1 MILNYI
7 WIAFFVIGFL
17 VALLRVAGYLLHE
30 QLGWFAALGFDKAD
44 REVFTSLVEST
55 FDMAKTSVT
64 IAIVLIGVMTLWLGV
79 MKVGERGGAV
89 NALVRMFNPL
99 FSRLFPSI
107 PKGHAAIGSMMMN
120 FCANMLGLDNAATP
134 FGLKAMKDL
143 QEINP
148 RKDTASDAMIL
159 FLVLNT
165 SGLTLIPVSI
175 MAMRAANGAANP
187 SDIFIPL
194 MLATFFSTLAGLLA
208 VAAVQ
213 GISLLNKVVLLYLGS
228 MLAVVGGAIYFLTR
242 LPASHIELITRFA
255 GNFLLISLIIAFIAM
270 AWRKRINVY
279 ETFVEGAKE
288 GFQVAVGIIPYLV
301 AMLVAIG
308 VFRASGAM
316 DMLLAAIKNTI
327 ALTGLDT
334 TFTDALPVALMK
346 PLSGSGARA
355 LMVDTMQ
362 TYGADSFVGRLS
374 SIFQG
379 STETIFY
386 TLAVYYGS
394 INISKTRYTVG
405 CGLIADLAGVVAAI
419 FIAYLFFV

>member
-7 WIAFFVIGFL
+7 WIAFFVIGFF
-17 VALLRVAGYLLHE
+17 VALLRVAGYLLHD
-30 QLGWFAALGFDKAD
+30 QYGWFASIGFDSAD
-44 REVFTSLVEST
+44 REVFTALVDST
-55 FDMAKTSVT
+55 YEMAKSSVT
-64 IAIVLIGVMTLWLGV
+64 IAIVLIGVMALWLGV
-79 MKVGERGGAV
+79 MKVGERGGAI
-89 NALVRMFNPL
+89 NALVRLFSPL
-99 FSRLFPSI
+99 FSRLFPTI
-107 PKGHAAIGSMMMN
+107 PKNHPAIGSMMMN

-148 RKDTASDAMIL
+148 KKDTASDAMIL

-175 MAMRAANGAANP
+175 MAMRFANGAANP

-194 MLATFFSTLAGLLA
+194 LLATFCSTLAGLLA
-208 VAAVQ
+208 VSVAQ
-213 GISLLNKVVLLYLGS
+213 RINLFNKVVLLYLGS
-228 MLAVVGGAIYFLTR
+228 MVAVVGGGLYWLTR
-242 LPASHIELITRFA
+242 LPANHIEIVTRFA
-255 GNFLLISLIIAFIAM
+255 GNFILVSLIISFIAM
-270 AWRKRINVY
+270 AVRKRVNVY

-288 GFQVAVGIIPYLV
+288 GFQVAVSIIPYLV

-316 DMLLAAIKNTI
+316 DMLLAIIKEGV
-327 ALTGLDT
+327 ALTGLHT
-334 TFTDALPVALMK
+334 GFTDALPVALMK
-346 PLSGSGARA
+346 PLSGSGARG
-355 LMVDTMQ
+355 LMVETMQ
-362 TYGADSFVGRLS
+362 TYGADSFVGRLA

-405 CGLIADLAGVVAAI
+405 CGLIADLAGIVAAI
-419 FIAYLFFV
+419 FIAYLFF

>member
-7 WIAFFVIGFL
+7 WIAFFVVGFF
-17 VALLRVAGYLLHE
+17 VALLRVAGYLLHD
-30 QLGWFAALGFDKAD
+30 QYGWFASLRFDNSD
-44 REVFTSLVEST
+44 REVFTALVDST
-55 FDMAKTSVT
+55 YEMAKSSVT
-64 IAIVLIGVMTLWLGV
+64 IAIVLIGVMALWLGV
-79 MKVGERGGAV
+79 MKVGERGGAI
-89 NALVRMFNPL
+89 NALVRMFGPL
-99 FSRLFPSI
+99 FSRLFPSV
-107 PKGHAAIGSMMMN
+107 PKNHPAIGSMMMN

-175 MAMRAANGAANP
+175 MAMRFANGAANP

-194 MLATFFSTLAGLLA
+194 LLATFFSTLAGLLA
-208 VAAVQ
+208 VAVAQ
-213 GISLLNKVVLLYLGS
+213 RINLFNRVVLLYLGS
-228 MLAVVGGAIYFLTR
+228 MVAIVGGLLYWLTR
-242 LPASHIELITRFA
+242 LPAYQIEIVTRFA
-255 GNFLLISLIIAFIAM
+255 GNFILVSLIVVFIFLAL
-270 AWRKRINVY
+270 RKGVNVY
-279 ETFVEGAKE
+279 ESFVEGAKE

-316 DMLLAAIKNTI
+316 DMLLALIKQGV
-327 ALTGLDT
+327 ALTGIDT
-334 TFTDALPVALMK
+334 RFTDALPVALMK
-346 PLSGSGARA
+346 PLSGSGARG
-355 LMVDTMQ
+355 LMVETMQ
-362 TYGADSFVGRLS
+362 MYGADSFVGRLA

-405 CGLIADLAGVVAAI
+405 CGLIADLAGIVAAI
-419 FIAYLFFV
+419 FIAYLFFS